1 MGSQQYPPI
10 PQYPSQ
16 HFAMSQTSRFST
28 PAMSAG
34 QTPCAA
40 PPYSATPY
48 PAPIVQHVR
57 ARRME
62 VKRHQ
67 CPTCPRS
74 FLRPSA
80 LVSHKRIHTGETPF
94 YCRLPGCRRGVLDQ
108 GFNVRSNCVRHEKGH
123 IEKGELPALRPPQ
136 RGIAQPRL

>member
-1 MGSQQYPPI
+1 MTTSVFSILIICFSFILNIAVSNGYLYSRI
-10 PQYPSQ
+10 CRPS
-16 HFAMSQTSRFST
+16 TT
-28 PAMSAG
+28 
-34 QTPCAA
+34 
-40 PPYSATPY
+40 
-48 PAPIVQHVR
+48 VR
-57 ARRME
+57 ARRTE

-80 LVSHKRIHTGETPF
+80 LVSHKRIHTEETPF
-94 YCRLPGCRRGVLDQ
+94 YCRLPRCGRGVGAR